1 MLRILPGISLG
12 QDLKLRVVDQEN
24 KPLFG
29 YDVSPQNRYRQDVLT
44 DENGIAVLDNSLRGL
59 PVEVSGYNTKHKT
72 VVLDGDFTTVVMD
85 VTSEVVPLGYG
96 NTVREGERTSA
107 VSTVSCDDIERSVNN
122 PANALYGK
130 LAGLYV
136 MQNET
141 AAWNNDPTFFIRGL
155 ATLKTRL
162 R

>member
-1 MLRILPGISLG
+1 MIRRTYIFLLLSILPGISLG

-29 YDVSPQNRYRQDVLT
+29 YAVSPQNRYRQDVLT

-85 VTSEVVPLGYG
+85 VTSEVFPWDMAIRCAKENGLRPSRLFRAMISS
-96 NTVREGERTSA
+96 VR
-107 VSTVSCDDIERSVNN
+107 
-122 PANALYGK
+122 
-130 LAGLYV
+130 
-136 MQNET
+136 
-141 AAWNNDPTFFIRGL
+141 
-155 ATLKTRL
+155 
-162 R
+162 